1 MLTEQS
7 LSPQEVSSGRVHG
20 DAGKMLKSI
29 KTPTTRLVLQ
39 PNQNIVT
46 SRRWRKRVCIQANPQ
61 VPIGSQFHLPPR
73 RIANKPSIGMRRT
86 RIASVF
92 ICAPTNVTDHAG
104 GARDSTTCEDLAA
117 ASRASDCYDFP
128 LPTGDDAPCHV
139 ADGCPAGGCSFLR
152 RHHDTRW
159 PRPGPVADVIHPDV
173 GRRIEPFSPW
183 PAAIQLALL
192 PDRLPRFIQTPVD
205 AAYGCFGSSSPS
217 RLTFDTRPVRPA
229 AMPPFVALREDVRF
243 RPRRRAFDFPRGDRV
258 WIVTHGINRRGVDVP
273 LRQPLAARLHPVVTI
288 LRAPLAAARRA
299 TRPPVGPADGL
310 GQGPSGLR
318 SRRLQARQ
326 RKTT

>member
-1 MLTEQS
+1 MH
-7 LSPQEVSSGRVHG
+7 QE
-20 DAGKMLKSI
+20 D
-29 KTPTTRLVLQ
+29 
-39 PNQNIVT
+39 
-46 SRRWRKRVCIQANPQ
+46 
-61 VPIGSQFHLPPR
+61 
-73 RIANKPSIGMRRT
+73 
-86 RIASVF
+86 
-92 ICAPTNVTDHAG
+92 NVTDHAG

-258 WIVTHGINRRGVDVP
+258 WIVTIGMTERRRKDGPLERGLPP
-273 LRQPLAARLHPVVTI
+273 LRSIRWFVDRVRRPTVRGWTTAAQPIDPHRTTPRERRQTFFAVHVGSRCRGKFSLASGDELLGMEATHEFFCDSWDCDSGTI
-288 LRAPLAAARRA
+288 WSKP
-299 TRPPVGPADGL
+299 TTMTTEQFRPPGSFFSKREPPFKRQTACTSEKSSDE
-310 GQGPSGLR
+310 GLR
-318 SRRLQARQ
+318 
-326 RKTT
+326 

>member
-1 MLTEQS
+1 M
-7 LSPQEVSSGRVHG
+7 
-20 DAGKMLKSI
+20 
-29 KTPTTRLVLQ
+29 
-39 PNQNIVT
+39 
-46 SRRWRKRVCIQANPQ
+46 
-61 VPIGSQFHLPPR
+61 
-73 RIANKPSIGMRRT
+73 
-86 RIASVF
+86 
-92 ICAPTNVTDHAG
+92 
-104 GARDSTTCEDLAA
+104 
-117 ASRASDCYDFP
+117 
-128 LPTGDDAPCHV
+128 PTGDDAPCHV

-258 WIVTHGINRRGVDVP
+258 WIVTFRLTRRRPKTYAFSFRPIRRSGSTVCSAWCHKFT
-273 LRQPLAARLHPVVTI
+273 LAGPCVTYHHN
-288 LRAPLAAARRA
+288 LE
-299 TRPPVGPADGL
+299 T
-310 GQGPSGLR
+310 
-318 SRRLQARQ
+318 
-326 RKTT
+326 